1 MNKNLLF
8 LFLCLFTGNL
18 AINAQVKKLLTEINS
33 IQTKNV
39 ITFKYNDKNQLIYF
53 DEKGTVTYREFTLK
67 YDKASNRLTECFMN
81 RDKGEMII
89 NSKFIYNNE
98 DYITEEAKNSGRQLR
113 KTTEYNKIYI
123 DANNRLT
130 KTMFEDGKLWEEFVY
145 DTNNNLSKYLV
156 HSAFGNSDI
165 ETDYKFDTYK
175 TIFSN
180 IENMPSWFWAL
191 HMNNMKWCGDFLGQN
206 NARENI
212 TQDARFG
219 TESIEITYEYD
230 QEGYPVKQYYDE
242 ELMKEFKYKIIR

>member
-1 MNKNLLF
+1 M
-8 LFLCLFTGNL
+8 
-18 AINAQVKKLLTEINS
+18 
-33 IQTKNV
+33 
-39 ITFKYNDKNQLIYF
+39 
-53 DEKGTVTYREFTLK
+53 
-67 YDKASNRLTECFMN
+67 
-81 RDKGEMII
+81 
-89 NSKFIYNNE
+89 
-98 DYITEEAKNSGRQLR
+98 
-113 KTTEYNKIYI
+113 
-123 DANNRLT
+123 
-130 KTMFEDGKLWEEFVY
+130 
-145 DTNNNLSKYLV
+145 

-230 QEGYPVKQYYDE
+230 QEGYPVKQYYEE
-242 ELMKEFKYKIIR
+242 ELMKDFKYKIIR

>member
-1 MNKNLLF
+1 MKKSLFFLL
-8 LFLCLFTGNL
+8 LCLLTSNL
-18 AINAQVKKLLTEINS
+18 VINAQVKKLLIEINS
-33 IQTKNV
+33 FHTKHV
-39 ITFKYNDKNQLIYF
+39 INLRYNDKNQLIYF

-67 YDKASNRLTECFMN
+67 YDKTSNQLIECLMN

-98 DYITEEAKNSGRQLR
+98 NYITEEIKNSGRQLR

-130 KTMFEDGKLWEEFVY
+130 KTMFEDGKLWEEFAY
-145 DTNNNLSKYLV
+145 DNNSNLSKYLV
-156 HSAFGNSDI
+156 HSAFGSSDI

-191 HMNNMKWCGDFLGQN
+191 HMNNMKWCGDFLGKN
-206 NARENI
+206 NAIENT

-219 TESIEITYEYD
+219 TETIEITYDYD
-230 QEGYPVKQYYDE
+230 QDGYPVKQYYNGE
-242 ELMKEFKYKIIR
+242 IMKEFKYKMI